1 MIHRFKGNFVFYNIG
16 LALIYKK
23 TLARGP
29 KSTKTDILGGHF
41 GFRLLAKN
49 ADIFG
54 RGMEANLF
62 IKGLMRSNQSSNLTS
77 QRMVTELRFLTLLL
91 AYEANSQKQ

>member
-1 MIHRFKGNFVFYNIG
+1 MIYRFKGNFVLYNIG
-16 LALIYKK
+16 LALIYRK

-62 IKGLMRSNQSSNLTS
+62 IKGLLKSNQSSNLTS
-77 QRMVTELRFLTLLL
+77 QRMVTELRFLTLLQS
-91 AYEANSQKQ
+91 AFIS